1 MLRLLPLAL
10 VTLTIMTSPLAAAD
24 VKDLYEARV
33 FKNDAGELNYR
44 LLKPLDYDANRKYP
58 VVLFLHGAGERG
70 GDNAKQLVHGAKD
83 FASDANREK
92 YPCFVIA
99 PQCPDNQQWVDVPWS
114 ADKHTTTKEPSK
126 SLALTFAL
134 LDSLPKEFS
143 IDDKRIYVTGLSM
156 GGFGTWD
163 AIVRRPDYFA
173 AAAPICGGGDVEQA
187 KTIAKLPIWV
197 FHGDSDGAVKTQRSR
212 DMVAALKAV
221 GAEPKYTEY
230 PNTGHDSWSATYR
243 DPKFFAWLFEQ
254 KKK

>member
-1 MLRLLPLAL
+1 MLRALTLAL
-10 VTLTIMTSPLAAAD
+10 AFSTIMTLPAAAAD

-33 FKNDAGELNYR
+33 FKTDTGELSYR
-44 LLKPLDYDANRKYP
+44 LLKPKDYDPKVKYP

-70 GDNAKQLVHGAKD
+70 SDNAKQLVHGMKD
-83 FASDANREK
+83 FASDENRAK

-126 SLALTFAL
+126 SLALTLAL

-143 IDDKRIYVTGLSM
+143 IDSQRIYITGLSM

-173 AAAPICGGGDVEQA
+173 AAAPICGGGDTEQA
-187 KTIAKLPIWV
+187 KAIAKLPLWV
-197 FHGDSDGAVKTQRSR
+197 FHGDNDSAVKTQRSR
-212 DMVAALKAV
+212 DMVAALKAA
-221 GAEPKYTEY
+221 GGEPKYTEY
-230 PNTGHDSWSATYR
+230 PNTGHDSWSPTYR

-254 KKK
+254 KRK